1 MAWQDQMSTIVRYVV
16 NDVDSTNY
24 TFSDERVETSILV
37 AAQLVSNE
45 IDFVQTY
52 TIDVEGGTISPDPTV
67 TATKD
72 NNFINIIS
80 LRTGAIMLG
89 SELKTQGFSAVRV
102 SDGPSSID
110 MSRTMDGIKILY
122 DDVSSKYEEAKL
134 QYKANGVVGEA
145 ILSPYSPGSHVVN
158 GNYNHRGYYL

>member
-16 NDVDSTNY
+16 NDVDSSNY

-45 IDFVQTY
+45 VDFVQTY

-72 NNFINIIS
+72 NDFTNIIS
-80 LRTGAIMLG
+80 LRAGCIILG
-89 SELKTQGFSAVRV
+89 SELKTQG
-102 SDGPSSID
+102 
-110 MSRTMDGIKILY
+110 
-122 DDVSSKYEEAKL
+122 
-134 QYKANGVVGEA
+134 
-145 ILSPYSPGSHVVN
+145 LSPVRS
-158 GNYNHRGYYL
+158 